1 MDLCLFHKVI
11 GDKVYL
17 LVVYVDDILVVAEWE
32 ELIKLNEG
40 FMKEFPWI
48 TMVINNEQLYWGC

>member
-40 FMKEFPWI
+40 FMKEFRWI

>member
-1 MDLCLFHKVI
+1 VDLCLFHKVI

-40 FMKEFPWI
+40 FMKEFRWI